1 MLVEQLNNDWLCN
14 SQICKLFKRKDSD
27 KFTACMASAS
37 GQMLPK
43 YLLGEQMGWM
53 NSDAEKMLG
62 SHTLWM
68 SEVKLE

>member
-1 MLVEQLNNDWLCN
+1 MIGFVTPKSVSSLKEKIV
-14 SQICKLFKRKDSD
+14 FKRKDSD
-27 KFTACMASAS
+27 KFTACMTSAS
-37 GQMLPK
+37 RQMLPK

-62 SHTLWM
+62 SHALWM